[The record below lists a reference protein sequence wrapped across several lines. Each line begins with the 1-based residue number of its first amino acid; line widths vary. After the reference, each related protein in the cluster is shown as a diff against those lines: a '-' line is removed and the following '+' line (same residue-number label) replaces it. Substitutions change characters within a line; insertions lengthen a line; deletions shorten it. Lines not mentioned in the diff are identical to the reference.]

1 MKRFIFR
8 MIGTRAIL
16 LEGDS
21 VPTDRAYL
29 SLEGGTEGA
38 LILGGKH
45 FSLEKEGALLSA
57 EAFTCGIYTPT
68 FFVEG
73 KRYEGPPISV
83 GGGYFSFLPPTH
95 AQVSRL
101 EQRLQLLE
109 ASHAELTKRIC
120 RIESHLQDTNIF

>member
-29 SLEGGTEGA
+29 SLEGGREGS

-45 FSLEKEGALLSA
+45 FSLEKE
-57 EAFTCGIYTPT
+57 AF
-68 FFVEG
+68 E
-73 KRYEGPPISV
+73 RY
-83 GGGYFSFLPPTH
+83 L
-95 AQVSRL
+95 R
-101 EQRLQLLE
+101 
-109 ASHAELTKRIC
+109 
-120 RIESHLQDTNIF
+120 